1 MGELFLAERLFDM
14 GYLFFFRVCSVC
26 SGYAQSYLEKTNEVL
41 TLEKKKTVQVKPK
54 TKPEVSVKEGT
65 KSKL

>member
-1 MGELFLAERLFDM
+1 MIWDIYSFLGCAQYAQGMLT
-14 GYLFFFRVCSVC
+14 
-26 SGYAQSYLEKTNEVL
+26 AQSYLEKTNEVL